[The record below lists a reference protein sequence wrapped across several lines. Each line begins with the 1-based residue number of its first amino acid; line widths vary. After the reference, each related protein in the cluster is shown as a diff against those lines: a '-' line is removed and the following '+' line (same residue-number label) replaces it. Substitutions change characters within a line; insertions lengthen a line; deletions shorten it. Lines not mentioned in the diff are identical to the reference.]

1 MAKRDEVMTYMGS
14 ISEDGGTG
22 SSTMDCRKFCE
33 EREKDLRMEDIK
45 PPKRVIIRGLSPEER
60 QKLRRK
66 QNRESARRTRQRYQ
80 LQKRSTEKN
89 YKDVVDRMQELEEEI
104 RKLSPSE
111 RVSGI
116 SEDDDMSSGNSGKGT
131 STNTGM
137 KGHKDRSSVI
147 AVQNLINHQTSDMS
161 SSDNSTGHEAKRKC
175 RTNARGLSP
184 EQRLEL
190 RRQQNRESARRLRE
204 RARIRKEALEK
215 EHHGNVARVRHLEQV
230 LLKLTQQ
237 QEKR

>member
-1 MAKRDEVMTYMGS
+1 MAKKEEVMTYMAV
-14 ISEDGGTG
+14 ISEDDGTC
-22 SSTMDCRKFCE
+22 SRKFRE
-33 EREKDLRMEDIK
+33 EREKDLRLEDIK

-66 QNRESARRTRQRYQ
+66 QNRESARRTRQRYR

-89 YKDVVDRMQELEEEI
+89 YKEVVDRIQELQEEI
-104 RKLSPSE
+104 RKLKSPE
-111 RVSGI
+111 RVSGV
-116 SEDDDMSSGNSGKGT
+116 SDDDEMSSGNSGKRTGG
-131 STNTGM
+131 NMGM
-137 KGHKDRSSVI
+137 KDSKNRSSVI
-147 AVQNLINHQTSDMS
+147 AVQNLINHQASDMS
-161 SSDNSTGHEAKRKC
+161 SSDNSTGQEAKRKC

-215 EHHGNVARVRHLEQV
+215 EHHENVARVRHLEQV
-230 LLKLTQQ
+230 LHKLTQRKEQ
-237 QEKR
+237 R